1 MRDNE
6 TPTLNMTI
14 RVLAYIGH
22 KWIVELDPLK
32 VQLEWH
38 ICTHENTCLR
48 KVSWKTPGHLK
59 QVICCVL
66 FFTSWG
72 DVKKWLISAQFH
84 DSMTHVYMVS

>member
-1 MRDNE
+1 MNVDMKYNSFK
-6 TPTLNMTI
+6 TKL
-14 RVLAYIGH
+14 
-22 KWIVELDPLK
+22 
-32 VQLEWH
+32 
-38 ICTHENTCLR
+38 
-48 KVSWKTPGHLK
+48 KTPGHLK